1 MKGMH
6 FVEAKGILSSN
17 NGMNIYRGC
26 THGCIYCDSRSKC
39 YGFTHEFEDIE
50 VKINAPQLLEKALK
64 SKRKKCMIGTGAMCD
79 PYLHIEENLKLTRKC
94 LELIDQYE
102 YGVAVQTKST
112 RVLRDMD
119 LLKSINDKTK
129 AVVQMTMTT
138 YDETLCKI
146 LEPNVSTTKERFETL
161 LQFKEAGIPT
171 VVWLTPILP
180 FINDT
185 EENIREILEYCVE
198 AGVKGIICFGM
209 GVTLRDGD
217 REYFYKALDKHFP
230 GIKNK
235 YIRTYGN
242 AYDIPSPNN
251 EKLLEIFKEVC
262 VKNGMIYQI
271 KECFQYLHEFPQKYE
286 QMSLFD
292 I

>member
-39 YGFTHEFEDIE
+39 YGFKHEFEDIE

-185 EENIREILEYCVE
+185 EENIRGILEYCVE
-198 AGVKGIICFGM
+198 AGVKGIICFGI

-251 EKLLEIFKEVC
+251 ENLLEIFKEVC

-286 QMSLFD
+286 QMSLRD

>member
-39 YGFTHEFEDIE
+39 YGFKHEFEDIE

-185 EENIREILEYCVE
+185 EENIRGILEYCVE

-251 EKLLEIFKEVC
+251 ENLLEIFKEVC

-286 QMSLFD
+286 QMSLLD
-292 I
+292 K

>member
-79 PYLHIEENLKLTRKC
+79 PYLHIEEKLKLTRKC

-180 FINDT
+180 LINDT
-185 EENIREILEYCVE
+185 EENIRGILEYCVE

-209 GVTLRDGD
+209 GVTLRDGN

-251 EKLLEIFKEVC
+251 ENLLEIFKEVC

-286 QMSLFD
+286 QMSLLD

>member
-1 MKGMH
+1 
-6 FVEAKGILSSN
+6 
-17 NGMNIYRGC
+17 MNIYRGC

-39 YGFTHEFEDIE
+39 YGFKHEFEDIE

-185 EENIREILEYCVE
+185 EENIRGILEYCVE

-251 EKLLEIFKEVC
+251 ENLLEIFKEVC

-286 QMSLFD
+286 QMSLLD

>member
-39 YGFTHEFEDIE
+39 YGLTHEFEDIE

-171 VVWLTPILP
+171 VAWLTPILP

-185 EENIREILEYCVE
+185 EENIRGILEYCVE
-198 AGVKGIICFGM
+198 TGVKGIICFGM

-286 QMSLFD
+286 QMSLLD

>member
-1 MKGMH
+1 VKGMH

-39 YGFTHEFEDIE
+39 YGFKHEFEDIE

-251 EKLLEIFKEVC
+251 ENLLEIFKEVC

-286 QMSLFD
+286 QMSLRD

>member
-39 YGFTHEFEDIE
+39 YGFTNEFEDIE

-185 EENIREILEYCVE
+185 EENIRGILEYCVE

-286 QMSLFD
+286 QMSLLD

>member
-39 YGFTHEFEDIE
+39 YGFKHEFEDIE
-50 VKINAPQLLEKALK
+50 VKINAPQLLEKVLK

-138 YDETLCKI
+138 CDETLCKI

-185 EENIREILEYCVE
+185 EENIRGILEYCVE

-251 EKLLEIFKEVC
+251 ENLLEIFKEVC

-286 QMSLFD
+286 QMSLRD